1 MLGAAF
7 FYSLAT
13 VRLGS
18 WAGRVPALRLA
29 ASKSLALALFA
40 LTWLSAYAVLHGAWH
55 PGGHHY
61 PLLLPCAL
69 CLDTANDVLSVAL

>member
-18 WAGRVPALRLA
+18 WATQVPALQLA
-29 ASKSLALALFA
+29 ASKSVALAIFA
-40 LTWLSAYAVLHGAWH
+40 LTWLTAFAAVQGAWQ
-55 PGGHHY
+55 PGSFTPMGQHLSAT
-61 PLLLPCAL
+61 PLQHA
-69 CLDTANDVLSVAL
+69 